1 MRLRRLAG
9 REYNGEPPEFIRADT
24 SWGAVRRGDAPTKDG
39 RGLTTVVEA
48 IVEKLGGAQTGLLR
62 AADAISAEQWQ
73 TKPDPAMWAAAELTC
88 HLMTVERAVLGAADR
103 NVHNP
108 PRAFPLIKR
117 LHLPV
122 GLASSRLFRLK
133 TPVPLDPALIREK
146 EAMLAEL
153 RDVRERTLAFIEAT
167 SSRDLSVYRWPHPF
181 LGVLNL
187 YEWMEM
193 IAGHE
198 VRHTKQ
204 MREIAA
210 SLPKVVA
217 TLQK

>member
-1 MRLRRLAG
+1 MA
-9 REYNGEPPEFIRADT
+9 
-24 SWGAVRRGDAPTKDG
+24 AVSD
-39 RGLTTVVEA
+39 
-48 IVEKLGGAQTGLLR
+48 IVEKLGSAQAGLLR
-62 AADAISAEQWQ
+62 AADAVSSEQWQ
-73 TKPDPAMWAAAELTC
+73 TKPSPNVWGAAELTC
-88 HLMTVERAVLGAADR
+88 HLMTIERVVLGGANR
-103 NVHNP
+103 CLHNP
-108 PRAFPLIKR
+108 PKTFPLLKR

-122 GLASSRLFRLK
+122 AISSSRLFRLK
-133 TPVPLDPALIREK
+133 TPIPLDPTLIREK

-153 RDVRERTLAFIEAT
+153 RDVRERTLAFIAET
-167 SSRDLSVYRWPHPF
+167 SGRDLSVYRWRHPF
-181 LGVLNL
+181 MGVLNV

-217 TLQK
+217 SLQK